1 MAGCS
6 LHVCRGV
13 SRKDWHC
20 SSISDSSVRRK
31 RVLISKI
38 SPLQEPE
45 PFSASSR
52 RLYGFPVCLTAI
64 VSMASLLI
72 SNLHSTIENRSRIIV
87 QGSNSDSL
95 TITALLT
102 QGPPTADR
110 TVTVLQH
117 PTTIIPATTSDTASP
132 YQNVDLAIHV
142 EPGVRRVSEVAPR
155 C

>member
-13 SRKDWHC
+13 SRKDWQC

-72 SNLHSTIENRSRIIV
+72 SNLHSTIENRSRTIV
-87 QGSNSDSL
+87 QGSNNDSL
-95 TITALLT
+95 TIIALLT

-110 TVTVLQH
+110 TVHGVAASDDDH
-117 PTTIIPATTSDTASP
+117 PGNSIGCGLTLPKCRP
-132 YQNVDLAIHV
+132 HY
-142 EPGVRRVSEVAPR
+142 PRRAWCTESLR
-155 C
+155 SGT